1 MSSALQGHTNLST
14 SSIRVAVQLLKIN
27 NTPESTFTDRI
38 KSLIITINHR
48 VSQGY
53 SNTMQILQEAISYS
67 LHKYL
72 YYTYPHTVDCFNFTV
87 DHASIWFDHL

>member
-1 MSSALQGHTNLST
+1 MSSVLQGHTNLST

-27 NTPESTFTDRI
+27 NTPKSTFTDRI

-72 YYTYPHTVDCFNFTV
+72 YYAYPHTVDCFNFTV
-87 DHASIWFDHL
+87 GHASIWFDHL